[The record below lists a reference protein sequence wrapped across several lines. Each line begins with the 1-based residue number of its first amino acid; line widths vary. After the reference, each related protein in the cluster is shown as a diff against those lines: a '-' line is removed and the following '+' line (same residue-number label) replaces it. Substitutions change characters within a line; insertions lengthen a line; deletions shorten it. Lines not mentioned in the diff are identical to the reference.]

1 MCLGGKVFNY
11 FGSPI
16 TKLSSPI
23 KILNKIYKIA
33 LEAFSKIVG
42 ILLLKDSPDFYGS
55 GLNEFY
61 EMLSEENI
69 KTTKLEN
76 SLQFSQ
82 NNSFDF
88 SNIET
93 YTLI

>member
-16 TKLSSPI
+16 TQQLYF